1 MKEIL
6 KVTRPS
12 AFGYG
17 GAALGFT
24 VLNGLIQSY
33 GTSVLAAYSNGKPHL
48 GFINTTADGNWCGVN
63 SHHRTEHGAELYDRA
78 HAI

>member
-6 KVTRPS
+6 KVIGHLPS
-12 AFGYG
+12 GS

-24 VLNGLIQSY
+24 VFGGLGQSY

-48 GFINTTADGNWCGVN
+48 EFINATTDEESV
-63 SHHRTEHGAELYDRA
+63 RR
-78 HAI
+78 